1 MWTCALPVPS
11 MVAVQCT
18 SILVLPH
25 SQWSTACVPL
35 SPSSPP
41 PPPPPP
47 FPHVVTTP
55 GLSGGGSPDAL
66 KVVDRCLE
74 EQHSSVQTLNVAGG
88 RPVPRPRVRTAP
100 GKDSVQWSCV
110 PHTSCV
116 SPSLSV
122 WRYCSASWPA
132 GLWSGI
138 RTVWNTG
145 YRYVGMAA
153 YLHGKLGM

>member
-1 MWTCALPVPS
+1 M
-11 MVAVQCT
+11 
-18 SILVLPH
+18 
-25 SQWSTACVPL
+25 
-35 SPSSPP
+35 
-41 PPPPPP
+41 
-47 FPHVVTTP
+47 
-55 GLSGGGSPDAL
+55 GRPDAL

-74 EQHSSVQTLNVAGG
+74 EQHSSVQTLNVAG
-88 RPVPRPRVRTAP
+88 PVPRPRVRTAP

-138 RTVWNTG
+138 RTVWAPG
-145 YRYVGMAA
+145 YWYVGMAA
-153 YLHGKLGM
+153 CLRRNVHVHVGIDMLMYIGIAVVMCVGLFGP

>member
-1 MWTCALPVPS
+1 MGNSLGKSFGCGCRSEDTVVCGH
-11 MVAVQCT
+11 Q
-18 SILVLPH
+18 
-25 SQWSTACVPL
+25 L
-35 SPSSPP
+35 SPLQ
-41 PPPPPP
+41 
-47 FPHVVTTP
+47 FYEGTAAKLRQAFQAM
-55 GLSGGGSPDAL
+55 GRPDAL

-100 GKDSVQWSCV
+100 GKDNVQWSCV
-110 PHTSCV
+110 PHTSCA

-138 RTVWNTG
+138 RTVWTSG
-145 YRYVGMAA
+145 YWYVGMAA
-153 YLHGKLGM
+153 

>member
-1 MWTCALPVPS
+1 MLHLMCIEGANNLCSVHVPS
-11 MVAVQCT
+11 TATHRECLWAINFITHCEGTVAKLHQAFQAMGC
-18 SILVLPH
+18 PN
-25 SQWSTACVPL
+25 
-35 SPSSPP
+35 
-41 PPPPPP
+41 
-47 FPHVVTTP
+47 
-55 GLSGGGSPDAL
+55 AL
-66 KVVDRCLE
+66 KVVDCCLE

-132 GLWSGI
+132 GLWSGV
-138 RTVWNTG
+138 RTVWMVCGNDS
-145 YRYVGMAA
+145 MN
-153 YLHGKLGM
+153 KE